1 MGHDHDHLP
10 SEIRH
15 ETPLWWAL
23 GLTTTFLLVE
33 VVGAFWTNSL
43 ALLSDAAHMAT
54 DTLALMIALVAVRL
68 SRRPPDARRTY
79 GYARLEA
86 LGAMVN
92 GGMLFVVAGYI
103 LWEAVARF
111 RQPQEIASTGM
122 LVIAA
127 FGLLI
132 NLISMRLLRAGSGES
147 LNVKG
152 AYLEVWA
159 DMLGS
164 VAVIIGALL
173 IRWTGWKPIDPILAV
188 LIGLWVLPRT
198 WVLMREAINVLLEG
212 VPKGIQVEAVRARLC
227 AHTGVQDVHDL
238 HVWALASSTPA
249 LTAHVVVAEGVDA
262 DGLRRQLG
270 SALHEDFGI
279 DHVTLQVET
288 DHCGDDCGDGA
299 PAAHGHAHEHGH
311 PGHDHAAHAHARVHE
326 PRRAGPDAQGHH
338 GHPHP

>member
-1 MGHDHDHLP
+1 MGHDHNHLP

-15 ETPLWWAL
+15 EKPLWWAL
-23 GLTTTFLLVE
+23 GLTAAFLVVE
-33 VVGAFWTNSL
+33 VVGAFLTNSL

-86 LGAMVN
+86 LGAMFN
-92 GGMLFVVAGYI
+92 GGMLFLVAGYI

-127 FGLLI
+127 IGLGI
-132 NLISMRLLRAGSGES
+132 NLVAMRLLRAGSGES

-164 VAVIIGALL
+164 LAVIAGALL
-173 IRWTGWKPIDPILAV
+173 IRWTGWKVIDPILAV

-212 VPKGIQVEAVRARLC
+212 VPKGVDLAKVRARLDGHP
-227 AHTGVQDVHDL
+227 AVRDVHDL

-249 LTAHVVVAEGVDA
+249 LSAHVVVDAGQDA
-262 DGLRRQLG
+262 DRVRRELAD
-270 SALHEDFGI
+270 ALHDHHGI
-279 DHVTLQVET
+279 EHVTLQLEGA
-288 DHCGDDCGDGA
+288 HCGDACA
-299 PAAHGHAHEHGH
+299 PAEALPNDRAHGHKHGH
-311 PGHDHAAHAHARVHE
+311 QHDH
-326 PRRAGPDAQGHH
+326 GH
-338 GHPHP
+338 G